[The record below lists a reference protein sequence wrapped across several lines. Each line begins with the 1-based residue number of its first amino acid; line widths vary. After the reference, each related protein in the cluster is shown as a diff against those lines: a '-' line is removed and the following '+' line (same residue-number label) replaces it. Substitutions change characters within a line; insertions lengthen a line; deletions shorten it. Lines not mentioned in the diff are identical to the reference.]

1 MLEKA
6 EVSSQEEDLGVQEE
20 EEEAYLEAEARV
32 TTVRTHRMM
41 HVEMVHMEQEAEDM
55 EIDTPLINRAQAV
68 LDFSSF
74 VQREVVS

>member
-1 MLEKA
+1 
-6 EVSSQEEDLGVQEE
+6 
-20 EEEAYLEAEARV
+20 
-32 TTVRTHRMM
+32 M
-41 HVEMVHMEQEAEDM
+41 HVEMVHMEQGAEDM